1 MLSKILLDLLN
12 GYLLYLSFKDLKTNM
27 ISTADLCI
35 TAALAWGRLALIAQ
49 TLTELGIRL
58 ASSLVFLTLLL
69 PITTLEKH
77 LHKEIWGSG
86 DLLLLAIL
94 TPLWGFVSTLLICWV
109 SSWLMLICYG
119 ILSGLVKKVEPQNQA
134 LPFIPFLWLAGLLQH
149 LW

>member
-1 MLSKILLDLLN
+1 MLSTILLDLLN
-12 GYLLYLSFKDLKTNM
+12 GYLLYLSFNDLKTNM

-35 TAALAWGRLALIAQ
+35 TAALAWGRLALISR

-58 ASSLVFLTLLL
+58 IGSLVFLTLLL
-69 PITTLEKH
+69 PITALEKH

-94 TPLWGFVSTLLICWV
+94 TPLRGLISTLLICWI
-109 SSWLMLICYG
+109 SSWLMLICYA
-119 ILSGLVKKVEPQNQA
+119 ILSGLVKKVEPHNQA
-134 LPFIPFLWLAGLLQH
+134 LPFIPFLWLAGLLQN